1 MPVPLPSWLG
11 GGEFQTPLDYL
22 LMKSTGLV
30 STLLAELR
38 FKLHPAPKPGL
49 LPPHA
54 GNQS

>member
-1 MPVPLPSWLG
+1 MPAPLPSWLG